1 MPPSALSEI
10 TAAEMQVQKVDW
22 DGNRLEEAVVEEKEA
37 AFSLVSIL
45 LISMIFIVVLVI
57 AYINRKLLI
66 AKFK

>member
-1 MPPSALSEI
+1 
-10 TAAEMQVQKVDW
+10 MQGQKVDW